1 MLFYISYIIICFEAN
16 TVFLYLLWK
25 IQQNVMEFDSTLLKS
40 PKNIFGLQINEF
52 YISDTRNAQEE
63 DEE

>member
-1 MLFYISYIIICFEAN
+1 
-16 TVFLYLLWK
+16 
-25 IQQNVMEFDSTLLKS
+25 MEFDSTLLKS